1 MTASVRAVA
10 AGSETA
16 QFVRSSTDD
25 HAEAALREWFSS
37 RTEVVVA
44 FSGGADS
51 ALLAWIANDVLGQR
65 AHIVTAI
72 SPSLAGEEERACH
85 GLATRW
91 GLRWSTVATDEME
104 SAAYRKNEPD
114 RCFHCKDALMRALA
128 PVAEGATVVLGV
140 NTDDLDDHRPG
151 QDAARAAGALFPY
164 VECGIDKAT
173 VRAISRRIG
182 LETWDKPAMAC
193 LASRVPHG
201 MEVNVR
207 VLSRVERA
215 EMAVRRVVTGD
226 VRVRHHGDVA
236 RIEVGVDH
244 IPVLLAAADVVSS
257 QFRELGYRYVCV
269 DIEGFRSGS
278 LNP

>member
-1 MTASVRAVA
+1 MTNL
-10 AGSETA
+10 GE
-16 QFVRSSTDD
+16 Q
-25 HAEAALREWFSS
+25 HAEVALREWFGSQ
-37 RTEVVVA
+37 TEVVVA

-65 AHIVTAI
+65 ARVVTAI
-72 SPSLAGEEERACH
+72 SPSLAGEEERACRD
-85 GLATRW
+85 LAANW
-91 GLRWSTVATDEME
+91 GLRWSTVTTDEME
-104 SAAYRKNEPD
+104 SAAYRQNGPD

-128 PVAEGATVVLGV
+128 PMADGAVVVLGV

-151 QDAARAAGALFPY
+151 QDAARMAGALFPY
-164 VECGIDKAT
+164 VDCGIDKAM
-173 VRAISRRIG
+173 VRAMSRRLG

-215 EMAVRRVVTGD
+215 EIAVRRIVTGD
-226 VRVRHHGDVA
+226 VRVRHHGDAA
-236 RIEVGVDH
+236 RIEIAVDQ
-244 IPVLLAAADVVSS
+244 IPLLLSASDVLVPQL
-257 QFRELGYRYVCV
+257 RELGYRYVCV

>member
-1 MTASVRAVA
+1 MTASANA
-10 AGSETA
+10 ASAGSEIV
-16 QFVRSSTDD
+16 QFMTNLGEQ
-25 HAEAALREWFSS
+25 HAEVALREWFGSQ
-37 RTEVVVA
+37 TEVVVA

-65 AHIVTAI
+65 ARVVTAI
-72 SPSLAGEEERACH
+72 SPSLAGEEERACRD
-85 GLATRW
+85 LAANW
-91 GLRWSTVATDEME
+91 GLRWSTVTTDEME
-104 SAAYRKNEPD
+104 SAAYRQNGPD

-128 PVAEGATVVLGV
+128 PMADGAVVVLGV
-140 NTDDLDDHRPG
+140 NTDDLDDYRPG
-151 QDAARAAGALFPY
+151 QDAARMAGALFPY
-164 VECGIDKAT
+164 VDCGIDKAM
-173 VRAISRRIG
+173 VRAISRRLG

-215 EMAVRRVVTGD
+215 EIAVRRIVTGD
-226 VRVRHHGDVA
+226 VRVRHHGDAA
-236 RIEVGVDH
+236 RIEIAVDQ
-244 IPVLLAAADVVSS
+244 IPLLLSASDVLVPQL
-257 QFRELGYRYVCV
+257 RELGYRYVCV

>member
-1 MTASVRAVA
+1 MTASAGA
-10 AGSETA
+10 AMAGCETA
-16 QFVRSSTDD
+16 QFVTSSGEQ
-25 HAEAALREWFSS
+25 HAEAALREWFGSQ
-37 RTEVVVA
+37 TEVVVA

-72 SPSLAGEEERACH
+72 SPSLAGEEERACRD
-85 GLATRW
+85 LATHW

-104 SAAYRKNEPD
+104 SAAYRQNGPD

-128 PVAEGATVVLGV
+128 PVAEEATVVLGV
-140 NTDDLDDHRPG
+140 NTDDLNDHRPG
-151 QDAARAAGALFPY
+151 QDAARIAGALFPY
-164 VECGIDKAT
+164 VECGINKAT
-173 VRAISRRIG
+173 VRAISQRLG

-215 EMAVRRVVTGD
+215 EMTVRRVVSGD

-236 RIEVGVDH
+236 RIEVAVDQ
-244 IPVLLAAADVVSS
+244 ISLLLAASDVVVP
-257 QFRELGYRYVCV
+257 QLRALGYRYVCV

>member
-1 MTASVRAVA
+1 MTASANA
-10 AGSETA
+10 ASAGSEIV
-16 QFVRSSTDD
+16 QFMTNLGEQ
-25 HAEAALREWFSS
+25 HAEVALREWFGSQ
-37 RTEVVVA
+37 TEVVVA

-65 AHIVTAI
+65 ARVVTAI
-72 SPSLAGEEERACH
+72 SPSLAGEEERACRD
-85 GLATRW
+85 LAANW
-91 GLRWSTVATDEME
+91 GLRWSTVTTDEME
-104 SAAYRKNEPD
+104 SAAYRQNGPD

-128 PVAEGATVVLGV
+128 PMADGAVVVLGV

-151 QDAARAAGALFPY
+151 QDAARMAGALFPY
-164 VECGIDKAT
+164 VDCGIDKAM
-173 VRAISRRIG
+173 VRAISRRLG

-215 EMAVRRVVTGD
+215 EIAVRRIVTGD
-226 VRVRHHGDVA
+226 VRVRHHGDAA
-236 RIEVGVDH
+236 RIEIAVDQ
-244 IPVLLAAADVVSS
+244 IPLLLSASDVLVPQL
-257 QFRELGYRYVCV
+257 RELGYRYVCV

>member
-1 MTASVRAVA
+1 MTASANA
-10 AGSETA
+10 ASAGSEIV
-16 QFVRSSTDD
+16 QFMTNLGEQ
-25 HAEAALREWFSS
+25 HAEVALREWFGSQ
-37 RTEVVVA
+37 TEVVVA

-65 AHIVTAI
+65 ARVVTAI
-72 SPSLAGEEERACH
+72 SPSLAGEEERACRD
-85 GLATRW
+85 LAANW
-91 GLRWSTVATDEME
+91 GLRWSTVTTDEME
-104 SAAYRKNEPD
+104 SAAYRQNGPD

-128 PVAEGATVVLGV
+128 PMADGAVVVLGV

-151 QDAARAAGALFPY
+151 QDAARMAGALFPY
-164 VECGIDKAT
+164 VDCGIDKAM
-173 VRAISRRIG
+173 VRAISRRLG

-244 IPVLLAAADVVSS
+244 IPVLLAAADVVAS
-257 QFRELGYRYVCV
+257 QLRELGYRYVCV

>member
-1 MTASVRAVA
+1 MTASPSA
-10 AGSETA
+10 AEAASETA
-16 QFVRSSTDD
+16 QFVCDPAIQ
-25 HAEAALREWFSS
+25 HAETALREWFGS

-65 AHIVTAI
+65 AHSVTAI

-85 GLATRW
+85 DLATQW

-104 SAAYRKNEPD
+104 SAAYRQNGPD

-128 PVAEGATVVLGV
+128 PVADGATVVVGV
-140 NTDDLDDHRPG
+140 NCDDLDDHRPG
-151 QDAARAAGALFPY
+151 QEAARMAGAQFPY

-173 VRAISRRIG
+173 VRAISRRLG
-182 LETWDKPAMAC
+182 LATWDKPAMAC

-215 EMAVRRVVTGD
+215 EVAVRRFVTGD

-236 RIEVGVDH
+236 RIEVAVDQ
-244 IPVLLAAADVVSS
+244 IPLLLGAADVVAS
-257 QFRELGYRYVCV
+257 QLRELGYRYVSV